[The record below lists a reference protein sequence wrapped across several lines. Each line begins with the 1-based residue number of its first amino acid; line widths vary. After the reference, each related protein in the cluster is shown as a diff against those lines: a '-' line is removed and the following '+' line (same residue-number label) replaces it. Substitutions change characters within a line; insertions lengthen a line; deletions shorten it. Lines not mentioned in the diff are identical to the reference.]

1 MDQQVDK
8 MQPGQLLEELRGI
21 CRTLGNPPDG
31 VDLKALGRRADL
43 LEQEILKRMAW

>member
-8 MQPGQLLEELRGI
+8 MQPSALLEELRGI
-21 CRTLGNPPDG
+21 CRTLGSSAVG
-31 VDLKALGRRADL
+31 LDLQALARRADL